1 MEKGGATEAEEVEE
15 EWERVEVGAVAGAE
29 APKEDRVERKQ
40 AVSGAKEDVSRVLAK
55 EDVSR
60 VRASASAAQRRTE
73 NILEVDGTWG
83 DDEEED
89 EEETVDRPVEQPVVS
104 SVYALR
110 DDLAAAEESQQRR
123 LAPMPF
129 EPRNRQ
135 DYIRQDDPGRRGSG
149 RVGERFGVSP
159 RLRAGLGRSRDEEDD
174 DSRYLQRGGP
184 RRRNDAPRQQNG
196 SDEPVKQAPQLPP
209 QPVEYHK
216 PSWAR
221 QGDESTDVVVLK
233 KAKSILNKLTLEKFE
248 RLSNEFVSL
257 DFRSV
262 ELVAGAIDL
271 IVKKAQLET
280 HFVEIYAELC
290 AKLAATPLAGLG
302 ETEKGKKF
310 RRLLLERCQAEFE
323 RDEDALVAEIEAIA
337 DQGEREARV
346 ATLRKIYIGHMFFIG
361 ALYKHELLRET
372 IMHHCVQEL
381 FGNPDEPDDDKI
393 ECLAKLLTTIGKQ
406 LDVAALEK
414 KESQKFMKAYFKQL
428 KKLTKSEKLATRIR
442 FLIRDLCDL
451 RDNDWKPRRQVEQ
464 AKTIA
469 EIHEDVRREEDE
481 KAGKTTAGGNK
492 KDGKHSAASGKVSS
506 SKANTIADDGWETV
520 GSTKSAPTVASKPAR
535 AAPRAGELASVPS
548 SAFGAFASLSSTS
561 SKSDKKKKKKKDDK
575 DKSTDKAAEKATK
588 KADKKQAAV
597 AGMPTPR
604 STSPVQPTPSIN
616 EAAYK
621 AKAKAA
627 IDEYLAIEQIDELV
641 SCVTL
646 ELDTM
651 AGAAARYLFV
661 RQALDTMLD
670 SKERDR
676 PKLSPLLLG
685 LASRDILD
693 ADAFTNG
700 FLDILQLLPD
710 VIIDMPKATELLGD
724 SLKSLVGAGAVSLD
738 FLAGEPP
745 TVIAGGGDDCVRA
758 WNAFKRYVE
767 VE

>member
-1 MEKGGATEAEEVEE
+1 MENGGAIEAEDVEE

-29 APKEDRVERKQ
+29 APKDEGEEKKQ
-40 AVSGAKEDVSRVLAK
+40 SVSGANEDVNRVKA
-55 EDVSR
+55 
-60 VRASASAAQRRTE
+60 AASAAQRQRD
-73 NILEVDGTWG
+73 NVLEVDGTWG
-83 DDEEED
+83 DDEEDD
-89 EEETVDRPVEQPVVS
+89 EEETAVHAAEESVVS
-104 SVYALR
+104 SAFSLR
-110 DDLAAAEESQQRR
+110 DDLAAGDESQQRR

-129 EPRNRQ
+129 QPRSRQ
-135 DYIRQDDPGRRGSG
+135 DYARQDDLGRRGG
-149 RVGERFGVSP
+149 ARVGERYGGSS

-174 DSRYLQRGGP
+174 DSRYPQRGGP
-184 RRRNDAPRQQNG
+184 RRRNDSPRQQNG
-196 SDEPVKQAPQLPP
+196 SDEPVKQPPQLPP

-233 KAKSILNKLTLEKFE
+233 KAKSILNKLTLEKFD

-257 DFRSV
+257 DFKSV

-280 HFVEIYAELC
+280 HFVDIYAELC

-323 RDEDALVAEIEAIA
+323 RDEDALVAEIEAIS
-337 DQGEREARV
+337 DQVERETRV

-381 FGNPDEPDDDKI
+381 FGDPDDPDDDKI

-406 LDVAALEK
+406 LDAAALEK

-451 RDNDWKPRRQVEQ
+451 RENDWKPRREVEQ

-481 KAGKTTAGGNK
+481 KAGKNTAGGNK
-492 KDGKHSAASGKVSS
+492 KDGKHSAASGKTSS
-506 SKANTIADDGWETV
+506 SRANTVADDGWETV
-520 GSTKSAPTVASKPAR
+520 GSTKSAPTVASKPVR
-535 AAPRAGELASVPS
+535 AAPRALEPS
-548 SAFGAFASLSSTS
+548 SAFGAFASLSTTS

-575 DKSTDKAAEKATK
+575 DKSADKAAEKATK

-597 AGMPTPR
+597 AGITIPR
-604 STSPVQPTPSIN
+604 SQSPAHPVPSFN

-621 AKAKAA
+621 VKAKAA

-646 ELDTM
+646 ELDVM
-651 AGAAARYLFV
+651 AGTAARYLFV

-670 SKERDR
+670 CKERDR

-693 ADAFTNG
+693 ADAFTSG

-724 SLKSLVGAGAVSLD
+724 TLKSLVGAGAVSLN

-745 TVIAGGGDDCVRA
+745 SIIAGGGDDCVRA